1 MNDIKE
7 ILTGNLRPYI
17 TDVRGNDYY
26 EPEFL
31 ALEEIPATFIN
42 HYNIVFD
49 LPKFSAK
56 IKYYCRLIDNAII
69 SKLND
74 DFDEMRKASNPRV
87 AYRYKRATED
97 LRKNLRAIKSIID
110 SNRFELSQ
118 LESDHID
125 YKVDVAHKESTYI
138 LNYLMVSLMYQHLEF
153 QAHFKDEIDPLKQM
167 DITSYYVEILGAN
180 PPRNTRIREI
190 ENIPTIPA
198 KEHKKP
204 VENKALKTY
213 TIMLGKDAQSSF
225 LVALHVALEKA
236 GVINCGYSDFKRL
249 FSCVKFDKKY
259 KWLNSNGSLRYFI
272 MQLDEKGIISYPT
285 NQKWEIVSNFFISKN
300 GLLFEGKQLK
310 DSKTSASD
318 KKLIDPIIDAA
329 FDALK

>member
-1 MNDIKE
+1 MNEIKE

-167 DITSYYVEILGAN
+167 DITAYYVEILGVN
-180 PPRNTRIREI
+180 PPKKNRII
-190 ENIPTIPA
+190 DVTNIPASPI
-198 KEHKKP
+198 KEPKKP
-204 VENKALKTY
+204 KEDKAKKTY
-213 TIMLGKDAQSSF
+213 SIELDKDSQIPFLTTLHIKLGN
-225 LVALHVALEKA
+225 A
-236 GVINCGYSDFKRL
+236 GIIDCGYKEFKQL

-259 KWLNSNGSLRYFI
+259 IWLNSNGSLRYFI

-318 KKLIDPIIDAA
+318 KKLIDPIIQAA